1 MKKLSLIFGLLGLCI
16 SLNAQLVIS
25 EIFYDAPNSG
35 NDSLEFIE
43 IYNKGNAAVNV
54 KGFYFSRGIK
64 DTLPDVSIASK
75 AFYVVTN
82 NSVLFKQK
90 FGKDVRQWLGSDALS
105 NSGETIEIKNP
116 AGVLVDSVRYDDVA
130 PWPTTPKGSGSS
142 LVLCD
147 LNSDNDV
154 VANWSACTV
163 ATTAKI
169 AGIQLFVTPLSEN
182 CTGGNVVS
190 AVTDNVSV
198 TVNKPVKIAVL
209 RNDVFTKPV
218 QVTATTTPSNGSIFL
233 NSKKDTITYT
243 PSKDFCGSD
252 KFTYTISDGTLT
264 STADVNLTVS
274 GCSAAIKDLKSIDAN
289 GVALNINKTY
299 EINGVVNG
307 PNFRPGA
314 GLEFPIIDAAGD
326 GIILFSSTKTFNYNV
341 KEGDVVTA
349 KGRVTQF
356 NGLTQLTLDTI
367 FYKGAGNVTTPKVVT
382 KLDETTES
390 QIITIKNL
398 QLVDPTKWIPAGSGF
413 NIDVTNGTSTFIMRV
428 DKDID
433 LFNQAAPVGKFDL
446 TGVGYQFDNTSPYTE
461 GYQINPRYAA
471 DLKKIIATNDL
482 ALGQNI
488 QLYPN
493 PINDNLVISMS
504 EAMDKVTITDMLG
517 KVILAMWQPDSQQQI
532 NTSNW
537 KSGIYLISFLKD
549 GRQYTTKVVK

>member
-1 MKKLSLIFGLLGLCI
+1 MKKLSLLFGLLGLCI

-54 KGFYFSRGIK
+54 KGYYFSRGIK

-90 FGKDVRQWLGSDALS
+90 FGKDVRQWLGTDALS
-105 NSGETIEIKNP
+105 NSGETIEIKTSTS
-116 AGVLVDSVRYDDVA
+116 VLVDSVRYDDVA
-130 PWPTTPKGSGSS
+130 PWPTGPKGSGSS

-147 LNSDNDV
+147 LNADNDL
-154 VANWSACTV
+154 AASWSACTV
-163 ATTAKI
+163 PSTAKI
-169 AGIQLFVTPLSEN
+169 AGVQLFATPVAEN
-182 CTGGNVVS
+182 CTGGDVVA
-190 AVTDNVSV
+190 AVVDNVNA
-198 TVNKPVKIAVL
+198 TVNKPIKIAVI

-218 QVTATTTPSNGSIFL
+218 QITATTNPSKGTILVNA
-233 NSKKDTITYT
+233 KKDTITYT
-243 PSKDFCGSD
+243 PNKDYCGVD

-264 STADVNLTVS
+264 STADVNITVS
-274 GCSAAIKDLKSIDAN
+274 GCSSAIKDLKAVDPT
-289 GVALNINKTY
+289 GVAINLNKTY
-299 EINGVVNG
+299 EISGIVNS

-314 GLEFPIIDAAGD
+314 GLELPIIDAAGD
-326 GIILFSSTKTFNYNV
+326 GIIVFSSAKSFNYNP
-341 KEGDVVTA
+341 KEGDNVTA
-349 KGRVTQF
+349 KGRITQF

-367 FYKGAGNVTTPKVVT
+367 YIKGTGNVATPRVVT

-398 QLVDPTKWIPAGSGF
+398 QLVDATKWIPTGSGF
-413 NIDVTNGTSTFIMRV
+413 NVEVSNGTSTFLMRV

-433 LFNQAAPVGKFDL
+433 LFNQSAPTGKFDL
-446 TGVGYQFDNTSPYTE
+446 TGVGYQFDNTSPFLE

-471 DLKKIIATNDL
+471 DLKKVIATNDL
-482 ALGQNI
+482 ALGQSI
-488 QLYPN
+488 QLFPN
-493 PINDNLVISMS
+493 PMTDFLNITLSEKMDNISIS
-504 EAMDKVTITDMLG
+504 DVVG
-517 KVILAMWQPDSQQQI
+517 KVILSLDQVSEQQVI

-537 KSGIYLISFLKD
+537 KSGIYFISFLKD
-549 GRQYTTKVVK
+549 GRQFNAKVIK